1 MIAKMGISFPLSTDV
16 YAHALASAL
25 LDELGASHRAIK
37 TLRNWTSASERTAKN
52 WLAGNNGP
60 SGLHLIEIM
69 RHSDR
74 VLHTVLELAQ
84 RKSMVAGVLLPALRQ
99 RLLDTAELID
109 ACLGP
114 SSHPSSHEG

>member
-1 MIAKMGISFPLSTDV
+1 MIAKMGNFFPISSEV

-25 LDELGASHRAIK
+25 LDELGNSHRAIK
-37 TLRNWTSASERTAKN
+37 TLRNWTNASERTTKN
-52 WLAGNNGP
+52 WLAGANGP

-69 RHSDR
+69 RHSDA

-84 RKSMVAGVLLPALRQ
+84 RRSIVAVALLPALSQ
-99 RLLDTAELID
+99 RLIETAELID

-114 SSHPSSHEG
+114 SPLSATS

>member
-1 MIAKMGISFPLSTDV
+1 MIAKVGNFFPISSEV

-25 LDELGASHRAIK
+25 LDELGNSHRAIK
-37 TLRNWTSASERTAKN
+37 TLRNWTNASERTTKN
-52 WLAGNNGP
+52 WLAGANGP

-69 RHSDR
+69 RHSDA

-84 RKSMVAGVLLPALRQ
+84 RRSIVAVALLPALSQ
-99 RLLDTAELID
+99 RLIETAELIN

-114 SSHPSSHEG
+114 SPLSATS